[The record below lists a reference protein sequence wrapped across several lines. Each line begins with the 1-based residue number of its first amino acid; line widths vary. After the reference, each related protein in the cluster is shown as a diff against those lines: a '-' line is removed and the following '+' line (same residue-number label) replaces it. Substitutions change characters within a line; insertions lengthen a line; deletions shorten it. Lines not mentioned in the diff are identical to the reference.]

1 MGSVR
6 CMTMPQLCKA
16 PAEAA
21 CRATAV
27 LVGSSRATCSSAFP
41 AHRVMTSMPRR
52 AEEAHALRQRRQ
64 WQAPLR
70 SPAWRLA
77 SPDASGCPVWLRLGS
92 DQRRRAA
99 SSGSWQRTDG
109 RRPRA
114 LVVHPRLPGQKE
126 ELLAWDASEAAS
138 LGFGTGFG
146 LADRHCQRQRSACIR
161 DFITCTCIHI
171 REDALVCTTKTFV
184 QRLISDVYNLG
195 VTDTRRKSQVLHSR
209 CWACARRARLQCH
222 SQLGHL
228 SMMIL
233 SLHQDDEDE
242 SDDEGSASE
251 DSDAEKVPC
260 SKSSNTAGT
269 CLVVSHSLSTGQD
282 RQARQVRISSCLKSM
297 WTELSQLA
305 VRIARARADVVF
317 VNAALD
323 PKQQRNLE
331 AAMDIVSRAQRP
343 DTFASRP
350 KLGEHRE
357 HREHQEQDARESIAV
372 FDRTRVVLAIF
383 ARRATTPLARL
394 SIELA
399 ELQQVK
405 AKLGAAATQGIIS
418 QLQRVAET
426 LMRRVPGC
434 SKAQLL
440 PRDGAAGGV
449 STSFQSSPQIT
460 RQKQQR
466 VAEEKERRIKEE
478 LRYRVPLST
487 AALMYYVGL
496 RWLISDE
503 TGAAGQEQGIG
514 CGKGTLAAAVMIL
527 QALLIAAS
535 AVTLSADVPVVS
547 EADGC
552 ESPYWHNVQQLLAGP
567 SWPPDAAT
575 VHRLFEEEE
584 LLAPTDSAGCEIGR
598 FVMSVWRLAHGNA
611 TERVFH
617 LRQGFGMGFY
627 NLRWRPSPGWR
638 VFGSLTVLRRQLR
651 QDPRRPYP
659 ASRCSGQ
666 TESAVEAE
674 VELLEALQGNH
685 LKSASAAAARF
696 LFRAER
702 GRACPLAVAA
712 AFWALAAEAK
722 HEAAQLIQDG
732 EDAVKG
738 WFSSPQPFQDLLTTA
753 WPLFELL
760 APKEESEARHSSQ
773 RCGPGSDPREPCCER
788 PSRADLVAGLEKQR
802 VEVIVVF
809 GRMDRIEILNRYL
822 LRNLRVNGGVI
833 DRVYWVVFAA
843 FREDLEYLRQ
853 LVVENEPWYVYP
865 SVSGRNLAKIYSV
878 CTDPDTVYVKI
889 DDDMVYLSDEA
900 IPAMVREKLRGRCG
914 MVSAN
919 VVNHAI
925 LSAVHQDIGAIRNF
939 FPWALE
945 HEAHLAGNTATASI
959 PRHRPWLRSDESLA
973 LSAIVKQS
981 QSDCVW
987 KLWECGAWMHESFLS
1002 RLADGTECAYDFGW
1016 HDFHAHGHGSY
1027 VGDRFVPFP
1036 YTRWSINLF
1045 AFKSEDLIGAVQDDL
1060 AEDDEK
1066 ELSVVLPFRQ
1076 NKKACAVGKALVVHF
1091 SYSTQEDGLVENTA
1105 LLERPARFFVAE
1117 GAATSSGSLG
1127 SLGSLGRHSA
1137 TELSSSSAALGS
1149 LAAGLAV
1156 GVVSRRR
1163 GGRHRHRKAL
1173 LRASS
1178 SADSGTEDGRSYFNV
1193 TGFPF
1198 PLGPLFARR
1207 TVRTEVGEGI
1217 WTFEQEQ
1224 SLANI
1229 AVNVRMTAI
1238 RLEDGGLWI
1247 HNPVA
1252 PTAECEELLRELGL
1266 PVRCIVLGTAQ
1277 YEHKI
1282 FVGPF
1287 SRCWPEAKV
1296 YTVPQQW
1303 SWPIDLPQQAF
1314 GIFASGELKDRDGEA
1329 PWASEIEQRL
1339 LNPKNRLGFSYS
1351 AAECAFF
1358 HKRSR
1363 TLICTDALVFVPE
1376 EPPAVLDRRELQE
1389 LGKTADNIVLDLV
1402 AMTNWRGSGDAVR
1415 DAQKEESAGPTPS
1428 EADLL

>member
-41 AHRVMTSMPRR
+41 PHRVMTSMPRR
-52 AEEAHALRQRRQ
+52 TEEAHALRQRRQ

-126 ELLAWDASEAAS
+126 ELLAWDASEALALARALGWQIVTAS
-138 LGFGTGFG
+138 GRGAGVD
-146 LADRHCQRQRSACIR
+146 A
-161 DFITCTCIHI
+161 
-171 REDALVCTTKTFV
+171 REDE
-184 QRLISDVYNLG
+184 
-195 VTDTRRKSQVLHSR
+195 TDSE
-209 CWACARRARLQCH
+209 
-222 SQLGHL
+222 
-228 SMMIL
+228 
-233 SLHQDDEDE
+233 DDEDE
-242 SDDEGSASE
+242 SDDEGSSSE
-251 DSDAEKVPC
+251 DSDAEKASVY
-260 SKSSNTAGT
+260 
-269 CLVVSHSLSTGQD
+269 TGLYF

-297 WTELSQLA
+297 WTESERASANVLTEQRCTAFHFFYTRSGLIAQILASSSQFGTGSMCIQRIVIVIVTSMWIQELSQLA

-440 PRDGAAGGV
+440 PRNGAAGGV

-487 AALMYYVGL
+487 AALVYYVGL

-503 TGAAGQEQGIG
+503 TGAAGIG

-527 QALLIAAS
+527 QVLLIAAS

-666 TESAVEAE
+666 AESAVEAE

-712 AFWALAAEAK
+712 AFWAMAAEAK

-809 GRMDRIEILNRYL
+809 GRMDRVEILNRYL

-878 CTDPDTVYVKI
+878 CTDPDT
-889 DDDMVYLSDEA
+889 
-900 IPAMVREKLRGRCG
+900 
-914 MVSAN
+914 
-919 VVNHAI
+919 
-925 LSAVHQDIGAIRNF
+925 
-939 FPWALE
+939 
-945 HEAHLAGNTATASI
+945 
-959 PRHRPWLRSDESLA
+959 
-973 LSAIVKQS
+973 
-981 QSDCVW
+981 
-987 KLWECGAWMHESFLS
+987 
-1002 RLADGTECAYDFGW
+1002 
-1016 HDFHAHGHGSY
+1016 
-1027 VGDRFVPFP
+1027 
-1036 YTRWSINLF
+1036 
-1045 AFKSEDLIGAVQDDL
+1045 
-1060 AEDDEK
+1060 
-1066 ELSVVLPFRQ
+1066 
-1076 NKKACAVGKALVVHF
+1076 
-1091 SYSTQEDGLVENTA
+1091 
-1105 LLERPARFFVAE
+1105 
-1117 GAATSSGSLG
+1117 
-1127 SLGSLGRHSA
+1127 
-1137 TELSSSSAALGS
+1137 
-1149 LAAGLAV
+1149 
-1156 GVVSRRR
+1156 
-1163 GGRHRHRKAL
+1163 
-1173 LRASS
+1173 
-1178 SADSGTEDGRSYFNV
+1178 
-1193 TGFPF
+1193 
-1198 PLGPLFARR
+1198 
-1207 TVRTEVGEGI
+1207 
-1217 WTFEQEQ
+1217 
-1224 SLANI
+1224 
-1229 AVNVRMTAI
+1229 
-1238 RLEDGGLWI
+1238 
-1247 HNPVA
+1247 
-1252 PTAECEELLRELGL
+1252 
-1266 PVRCIVLGTAQ
+1266 
-1277 YEHKI
+1277 
-1282 FVGPF
+1282 
-1287 SRCWPEAKV
+1287 
-1296 YTVPQQW
+1296 
-1303 SWPIDLPQQAF
+1303 
-1314 GIFASGELKDRDGEA
+1314 
-1329 PWASEIEQRL
+1329 
-1339 LNPKNRLGFSYS
+1339 
-1351 AAECAFF
+1351 
-1358 HKRSR
+1358 
-1363 TLICTDALVFVPE
+1363 
-1376 EPPAVLDRRELQE
+1376 
-1389 LGKTADNIVLDLV
+1389 
-1402 AMTNWRGSGDAVR
+1402 
-1415 DAQKEESAGPTPS
+1415 
-1428 EADLL
+1428 